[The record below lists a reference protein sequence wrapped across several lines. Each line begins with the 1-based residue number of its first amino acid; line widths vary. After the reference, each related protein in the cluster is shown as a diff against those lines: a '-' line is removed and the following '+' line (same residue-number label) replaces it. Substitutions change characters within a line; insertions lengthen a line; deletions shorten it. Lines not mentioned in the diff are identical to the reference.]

1 MTNKAHHEKI
11 AAAVV
16 AVATAV
22 AANAETYHVKRGGME
37 NARFDLKADKAG
49 YYHRDNVY
57 SNVRGQVIVGK
68 LTEKWFEAEH
78 GATADPGAAGG
89 SGESSVPTTA
99 PKPTFSVRFDDNKW
113 QPSRWREIA
122 AVFERHGFRCTIAA
136 NAATLSE
143 EQGACLRELA
153 ARGHEIA
160 DHTPNHSICMTV
172 YPDQASFERA
182 SRLPFVHDAD
192 PKTRKVFFDWEADDA
207 HPSNVTFRASVVDGA
222 LVPAGAYAGKKPP
235 TRFFKLPGRDGVF
248 GYKEESGRLMLR
260 DFWKRAPAETMQME
274 EGDVLGYSVWAL
286 QPCDGLLRE
295 LASLTRERFDHFGIP
310 RPTIWAFP
318 GGWCGSLRQDAMERV
333 YGRGFGYA
341 ATEAGLGP
349 VKRGCGRWYAAFS
362 DSEFFDGDSPAD
374 PDALAAKIAAKLES
388 GRTHVTLSHM
398 WTKDFPGY
406 LERTDRFLQRLE
418 ERGVNVVTVG
428 ESVEAR
434 FGGGSGKDAKK
445 PFPVA
450 LTFDDNAKELWT
462 IAAPML
468 VEFGYPATF
477 NVITGGLGK
486 WDPSLRLTWDDV
498 RGLVRAGFDIAT
510 HTRSHTPL
518 TKLLQEGK
526 TEQLRSEVVD
536 SAAEIERETGYHV
549 TLVCLPG
556 NYWSPE
562 IDREVK
568 ALGFG
573 VQEWRRPGIGG
584 GEGVTKTPREQAKA
598 AIEKAMADGRGQ
610 CALMF
615 HGIDKM
621 GWRPLPRGAEDL
633 RDVFELLREMERAGT
648 IRVVSYDE
656 AFSAR
661 N

>member
-1 MTNKAHHEKI
+1 MRTI
-11 AAAVV
+11 LLCTAALV
-16 AVATAV
+16 AGVGV
-22 AANAETYHVKRGGME
+22 AADSRPAFVMRIDDGHPPADWRQVCET
-37 NARFDLKADKAG
+37 
-49 YYHRDNVY
+49 
-57 SNVRGQVIVGK
+57 
-68 LTEKWFEAEH
+68 
-78 GATADPGAAGG
+78 
-89 SGESSVPTTA
+89 
-99 PKPTFSVRFDDNKW
+99 
-113 QPSRWREIA
+113 
-122 AVFERHGFRCTIAA
+122 FERHGFKCSLAVCAA
-136 NAATLSE
+136 GLDEA
-143 EQGACLRELA
+143 QGKCLKDLV
-153 ARGHEIA
+153 ARGHEIL
-160 DHTPNHSICMTV
+160 DHTPNHNLYSLT
-172 YPDQASFERA
+172 YPDAASFERA
-182 SRLPFVHDAD
+182 RKLPFAHDIDA
-192 PKTRKVFFDWEADDA
+192 KSRKVLFDCVADDS
-207 HPSNVTFRASVVDGA
+207 HPSNRTIRAKVSGGKLVVTKDRIRNPMYTFVKFP
-222 LVPAGAYAGKKPP
+222 L
-235 TRFFKLPGRDGVF
+235 RDGVYGLSRKDF
-248 GYKEESGRLMLR
+248 SLL
-260 DFWKRAPAETMQME
+260 DFWGRPLEKPF
-274 EGDVLGYSVWAL
+274 DVDECDVTVFSQAAL

-518 TKLLQEGK
+518 TKLLHEGK

-549 TLVCLPG
+549 THVCLPG

-598 AIEKAMADGRGQ
+598 TIEKAMADGRGQ